1 MAIDTVIDRRMA
13 EAEGRRMMEL
23 SKVERMADGRVK
35 VEVILPM
42 MAGDKL
48 MDKIRGLWVERP
60 VVHSGPDKS
69 RCPTCVS
76 R

>member
-1 MAIDTVIDRRMA
+1 
-13 EAEGRRMMEL
+13 MEL
-23 SKVERMADGRVK
+23 SKVERMEDGRVR

-48 MDKIRGLWVERP
+48 MKRIRGMWVEQP
-60 VVHSGPDKS
+60 AVHSGPDAA
-69 RCPTCVS
+69 RCPTCAA